1 MAIVDVKVNNFKD
14 LNLKKLLLDLID
26 LRVKADF
33 AS

>member
-14 LNLKKLLLDLID
+14 LTLKKLLLELIV
-26 LRVKADF
+26 LRIKADF